1 MMKVLVIGSVAFS
14 FRTLLI
20 HQIDYFIS
28 HNLKVDIV
36 CSPDSDAEYLREAG
50 YTVHTMPIARKID
63 PASNL
68 QSIID
73 LYQLMQRENY
83 DLVHVHAPVSALLG
97 RVAAKLAGVK
107 RVVYTA
113 HGFRFN
119 DKMSVASY
127 QFYFWI
133 EKIAATVTSKI
144 LTQSWEDYQTAKV
157 SKLIAAEQLG
167 YLGNGID
174 IHKFDRARLAPD
186 TRAEIRQEF
195 KIPSDRLV
203 IGIVARITKIKGQGD
218 LLNAFIKLQSQF
230 EHLHLLIVGGRL
242 DSETDSYQEEIER
255 EIDRH
260 QLHDRV
266 TITGIRTDIPELLTA
281 MDILSLP
288 SYWEGLPRSTIEAM
302 AMELPIVTTDI
313 RGCRE
318 AVVDNETGIIVPPG
332 DVDRLA
338 SALARLVADPE
349 LRQRFGSAGRKRAE
363 IEYDERNVFKRLAQT
378 YTDLGMAMSDPDRL
392 DK

>member
-14 FRTLLI
+14 FKTLLI

-28 HNLKVDIV
+28 RNLQVDIA
-36 CSPDSDAEYLREAG
+36 CSPDSDAEYLKEIG

-63 PASNL
+63 PSANL

-73 LYQLMQRENY
+73 LYQLMQREKY
-83 DLVHVHAPVSALLG
+83 DLVHVHAPLSAFLG

-107 RVVYTA
+107 RVIYTA

-119 DKMSVASY
+119 DEMTFASY

-133 EKIAATVTSKI
+133 EKIASTVTSKI
-144 LTQSWEDYQTAKV
+144 LTQSWEDYQTAKA
-157 SKLIAAEQLG
+157 SNLIAVERLG

-174 IHKFDRARLAPD
+174 IHKFDRSRLAPD
-186 TRAEIRQEF
+186 TRAKIRQEF
-195 KIPSDRLV
+195 NIPSDRLV
-203 IGIVARITKIKGQGD
+203 IGIVARITKVKGQSD

-230 EHLHLLIVGGRL
+230 DHLHLLIVGGQL
-242 DSETDSYQEEIER
+242 DSETDSCQAEIER

-260 QLHDRV
+260 QLDDRV
-266 TITGIRTDIPELLTA
+266 TITGIRTDVPELLVA

-288 SYWEGLPRSTIEAM
+288 SYWEGLPRSLLEAM

-318 AVVDNETGIIVPPG
+318 AVVDGETGIIVPPG
-332 DVDRLA
+332 DVDSLA
-338 SALARLVADPE
+338 SALARLLADPE
-349 LRQRFGSAGRKRAE
+349 LRDRFGKAGRQRAE

-378 YTDLGMAMSDPDRL
+378 YTDLGMELSDPG
-392 DK
+392 